1 MTSGARVGIPNRW
14 DESACVN
21 GSEQDLLLYRSRI
34 LGSDQRVTNYGG
46 GNTSAKISTQD
57 PLTGQPV
64 EVLWVKGSGG
74 DLATLTPHG
83 FATLYQEKVVS
94 LAALSTSLEDE
105 DAMMEKLRYCVF
117 GINPTAPSIDTFL
130 HAFLPHRHVDHLHCD
145 AILAIAASA
154 DGATLTQKIF
164 GGEVGWIPWQRPG
177 FDLGRK
183 VGEWFAGNSGAKGVI
198 LGSHGLVAWGET
210 SRQCYDTSL
219 AIINQA
225 AGALVQAPSRPAFGG
240 AVMAPEESELRRF
253 RASALMPRLRG
264 KLSERDRKIG
274 HFDDSEPVLDF
285 VGSRRLRELAEKG
298 TACPDHFLRTK
309 IRPLVLE
316 REEDLDGAVDQY
328 SRRYTGTY
336 ERLRDD
342 TTPPMRDPSPAVVL
356 VPGLGIFTFA
366 RDKAMARQA
375 AEYYINA
382 IEVMRGACSV
392 SEYVGLPESEAFRIE
407 YWKLEE
413 AKLRRLPQEKE
424 LARRVALITGAAGGI
439 GRAVAARLL
448 SAGACVVA
456 TDIDRDSLDRTV
468 GELVADFGADNVRAV
483 PMDVTR
489 EKSVVEACRATA
501 LEYGGMDILV
511 ACAGLASAAP
521 YEDTSLELWKKNI
534 DVLATGYF
542 LVSREGFR
550 LQKSQGLGGSI
561 IFIGS
566 KNALAASP
574 ETAAY
579 STAKAAELH
588 LARCL
593 ALEAAEHGV
602 RVNVVNPDAVLQGS
616 KIWDSQWR
624 QERARAY
631 GIAED
636 ELAEHYRKRSL
647 LQKTVTPE
655 DVAEAVLFFA
665 SDRSAKSTGNILN
678 VDAGSSAAFPR

>member
-1 MTSGARVGIPNRW
+1 MTTGAQIQIPNRW
-14 DESACVN
+14 DESASVN
-21 GSEQDLLLYRSRI
+21 SSEQELLLYRSRI
-34 LGSDQRVTNYGG
+34 LGSDRRVTNYGG
-46 GNTSAKISTQD
+46 GNTSAKISTDD

-74 DLATLTPHG
+74 DLATLTFNG
-83 FATLYQEKVVS
+83 FATLYEEKVRG
-94 LAALSTSLEDE
+94 LAATSRGLEDE

-145 AILAIAASA
+145 AILAIAAA
-154 DGATLTQKIF
+154 AHGEALTQKIF

-183 VGEWFAGNSGAKGVI
+183 VAEWFAGNPQAKGVI
-198 LGSHGLVAWGET
+198 LGSHGLVTWGET
-210 SRQCYDTSL
+210 SRQCYETSL
-219 AIINQA
+219 AVINQA
-225 AGALVQAPSRPAFGG
+225 AAALAEAQSRPAFGG

-316 REEDLDGAVDQY
+316 REEDLNVAVNQY
-328 SRRYTGTY
+328 CRRYTESY
-336 ERLRDD
+336 ERLRDE
-342 TTPPMRDPSPAVVL
+342 TTPPMRDPSPVVVL

-382 IEVMRGACSV
+382 IDVMRGACSL
-392 SEYVGLPESEAFRIE
+392 SEYVGLPEAEAFGIE
-407 YWKLEE
+407 YWKLED
-413 AKLRRLPQEKE
+413 AKLRRLPKEKE

-456 TDIDRDSLDRTV
+456 TDIDRGSLDHV
-468 GELVADFGADNVRAV
+468 VEELAADFGADNVRAV
-483 PMDVTR
+483 PLDVTR
-489 EKSVVEACRATA
+489 EKSVVEACRAAA
-501 LEYGGMDILV
+501 LEYGGLDILV
-511 ACAGLASAAP
+511 ACAGVASSAP
-521 YEDTSLELWKKNI
+521 YEDTSLELWKSNM

-542 LVSREGFR
+542 LVSREAFR
-550 LQKSQGLGGSI
+550 LQKSQG
-561 IFIGS
+561 
-566 KNALAASP
+566 
-574 ETAAY
+574 
-579 STAKAAELH
+579 
-588 LARCL
+588 
-593 ALEAAEHGV
+593 
-602 RVNVVNPDAVLQGS
+602 
-616 KIWDSQWR
+616 
-624 QERARAY
+624 
-631 GIAED
+631 
-636 ELAEHYRKRSL
+636 
-647 LQKTVTPE
+647 
-655 DVAEAVLFFA
+655 
-665 SDRSAKSTGNILN
+665 
-678 VDAGSSAAFPR
+678 